1 MTVRTV
7 LHHPDPKLRERSRE
21 VDVTE
26 ITSTNFQTL
35 LEDMIDTMKVENGVG
50 LAAPQ
55 IGVQKRVIIIETPQG
70 PMPFINPVIV
80 KKSKRLVNSEEG
92 CLSVPEVYGI
102 VKRHKQVK
110 VTALDRTGLEIE
122 IKTGGLISTIF
133 QHEIDH
139 IDGILFIDK
148 AEKIQQI
155 APGKEE
161 TII

>member
-1 MTVRTV
+1 
-7 LHHPDPKLRERSRE
+7 
-21 VDVTE
+21 
-26 ITSTNFQTL
+26 
-35 LEDMIDTMKVENGVG
+35 
-50 LAAPQ
+50 
-55 IGVQKRVIIIETPQG
+55 
-70 PMPFINPVIV
+70 
-80 KKSKRLVNSEEG
+80 
-92 CLSVPEVYGI
+92 
-102 VKRHKQVK
+102 